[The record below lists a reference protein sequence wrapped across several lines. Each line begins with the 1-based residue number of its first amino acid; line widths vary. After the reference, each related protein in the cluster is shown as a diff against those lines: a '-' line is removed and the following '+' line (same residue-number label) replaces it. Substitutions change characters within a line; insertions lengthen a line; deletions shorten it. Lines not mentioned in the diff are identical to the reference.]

1 MIEFDFIKVDMLY
14 NTLNIWQ
21 KGATMAEEKP
31 LEKMTVKEL
40 RDVAHGIEG
49 LEGVSAMKKEAL
61 LIAIKEA
68 RGIPIK
74 EERQEAIDTIVE
86 VKKKIRELRERKT
99 ALRNEADKAGVKRL
113 RRKIN
118 KLKKKT
124 RKLAGKVA

>member
-1 MIEFDFIKVDMLY
+1 
-14 NTLNIWQ
+14 
-21 KGATMAEEKP
+21 MAEEKP

-40 RDVAHGIEG
+40 REVALGIEG

-74 EERQEAIDTIVE
+74 EEREQAIDTVVE
-86 VKKKIRELRERKT
+86 VKKKIRELREQKT
-99 ALRNEADKAGVKRL
+99 ALRNEADKVGVKRL

>member
-1 MIEFDFIKVDMLY
+1 
-14 NTLNIWQ
+14 
-21 KGATMAEEKP
+21 MAEEKP

-74 EERQEAIDTIVE
+74 EER
-86 VKKKIRELRERKT
+86 RKPLT
-99 ALRNEADKAGVKRL
+99 QLWR
-113 RRKIN
+113 
-118 KLKKKT
+118 
-124 RKLAGKVA
+124 